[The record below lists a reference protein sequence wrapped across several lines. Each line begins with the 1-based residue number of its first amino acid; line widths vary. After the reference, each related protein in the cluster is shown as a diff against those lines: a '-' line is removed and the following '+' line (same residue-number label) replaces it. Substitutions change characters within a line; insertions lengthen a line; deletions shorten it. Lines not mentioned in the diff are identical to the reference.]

1 MEENKTEG
9 NKKKKNF
16 SIYFLVILLLI
27 SIEVGYIIGNKF
39 IKKTSKPAKKEK
51 ELKIGA
57 MKDLEEMIL
66 TLNTKSRETKYCKI
80 LITLEFKDEKKI
92 QDVEKLAPL
101 LYDKIIKI
109 ADRYYVEELLTDP
122 GKESFRNEIKREFS
136 SILGTDEFNIYFK
149 RFIL

>member
-1 MEENKTEG
+1 MEE

-16 SIYFLVILLLI
+16 SFYFLIILLLL
-27 SIEVGYIIGNKF
+27 SIEIGYVIGNKF
-39 IKKTSKPAKKEK
+39 IKKTPKTTKIEK
-51 ELKIGA
+51 ELKIGE

-66 TLNTKSRETKYCKI
+66 TLNTKSGETKYCKI
-80 LITLEFKDEKKI
+80 LITLEFKDKKKL
-92 QDVEKLAPL
+92 QDVEKLTPL

-109 ADRYYVEELLTDP
+109 ANRYYVEELLTDP

-136 SILGTDEFNIYFK
+136 LILGTDEFNIYFK

>member
-1 MEENKTEG
+1 
-9 NKKKKNF
+9 
-16 SIYFLVILLLI
+16 
-27 SIEVGYIIGNKF
+27 
-39 IKKTSKPAKKEK
+39 
-51 ELKIGA
+51 

-66 TLNTKSRETKYCKI
+66 TLNTKSGETKYCKI

-136 SILGTDEFNIYFK
+136 SILGTNEFNIYFK

>member
-1 MEENKTEG
+1 MEE

-16 SIYFLVILLLI
+16 SVYFLIILLLL
-27 SIEVGYIIGNKF
+27 SIEIGYVIGNKF
-39 IKKTSKPAKKEK
+39 IKKTPKTTKIEK
-51 ELKIGA
+51 ELKIGE

-66 TLNTKSRETKYCKI
+66 TLNTKSGETKYCKI
-80 LITLEFKDEKKI
+80 LITLEFKDKKKL
-92 QDVEKLAPL
+92 QDVEKLTPL

-109 ADRYYVEELLTDP
+109 ANRYYVEELLTDP

-136 SILGTDEFNIYFK
+136 LILGTDEFNIYFK